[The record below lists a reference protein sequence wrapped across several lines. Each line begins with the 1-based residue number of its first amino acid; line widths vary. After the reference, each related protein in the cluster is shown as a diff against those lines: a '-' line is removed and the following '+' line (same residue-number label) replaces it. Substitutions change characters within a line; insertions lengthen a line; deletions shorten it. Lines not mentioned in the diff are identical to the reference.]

1 MKMTVVQ
8 VFGLLGCWF
17 LSIKKENTSF
27 EVIILVYGNVLLNCW
42 VSKNTPK
49 KLNIRQNVN

>member
-1 MKMTVVQ
+1 MTVVQ

-27 EVIILVYGNVLLNCW
+27 EVIILVYGFVLLNCW
-42 VSKNTPK
+42 VPKKNTQK
-49 KLNIRQNVN
+49 A